1 MRFFLALPLFLAM
14 LVVSGTVSD
23 ARVAFADSDIFA
35 IDTVTSVE
43 DHTGAVPGLTRLVSV
58 YPNPFNPQTRISFD
72 LAADGP
78 VEIAVFDVNGRL
90 VKIVESG
97 RMTAGSHHVL
107 WDGRSNDGRSVPSGI
122 YFCRFMATGRSQTT
136 SLLLVR

>member
-1 MRFFLALPLFLAM
+1 MRFLLALPLFLAM
-14 LVVSGTVSD
+14 LVFSGTVSD

-43 DHTGAVPGLTRLVSV
+43 DHDEGAPALTRLVSS

-72 LAADGP
+72 LAVEGP

-90 VKIVESG
+90 VRVVESG
-97 RMTAGSHHVL
+97 IRAAGSHQVV
-107 WDGRSNDGRSVPSGI
+107 WDGTGSDSRDVPSGI
-122 YFCRFMATGRSQTT
+122 YFCRLVTGRSAQTMN
-136 SLLLVR
+136 LLLVR